1 MTQKI
6 SEPVSVKMVFDH
18 QLGKVKPEQVLW
30 HNKVYPV
37 TQVGLRHIVRDGR
50 KLFHI
55 FSLVSHAT
63 FLRLSL
69 DTEKLSWTLE
79 EVSDGT
85 VD

>member
-6 SEPVSVKMVFDH
+6 SEPVSVKMIFDH
-18 QLGKVKPEQVLW
+18 QLGKAKPEQILW
-30 HNKVYPV
+30 HNKIYPV

-55 FSLVSHAT
+55 FSLVSNAT

-79 EVSDGT
+79 EVSDGIT
-85 VD
+85 S

>member
-18 QLGKVKPEQVLW
+18 LLGKAKPEQILW
-30 HNKVYPV
+30 HNKIYPV

-50 KLFHI
+50 KLYHI
-55 FSLVSHAT
+55 FSLVSNAV

-79 EVSDGT
+79 EVSDGIT
-85 VD
+85 N